1 MPLIID
7 TPPTI
12 ISLVTCTLL
21 DGGNLGV
28 VTGVLRANI
37 LLYMQVICSFLEE
50 MIIGFSESYESF
62 NEQLI
67 YHGAVCRTAR
77 HCIEIPFVKSLECV
91 EVFV

>member
-1 MPLIID
+1 M
-7 TPPTI
+7 
-12 ISLVTCTLL
+12 TCTLL

-37 LLYMQVICSFLEE
+37 LLYIQVICSFLEE
-50 MIIGFSESYESF
+50 MFIGFSESYESF

-77 HCIEIPFVKSLECV
+77 HCIEIPSVKYLECV

>member
-1 MPLIID
+1 M
-7 TPPTI
+7 
-12 ISLVTCTLL
+12 TCTLL

-28 VTGVLRANI
+28 VTGVLRENI

-50 MIIGFSESYESF
+50 MFIGFSESYESF

-77 HCIEIPFVKSLECV
+77 HCIEIPSVKSLECV